1 MSPALPTYYGASAE
15 RCIGI
20 VKGHIEPVEAEIV
33 QTILHSLSRILLPI
47 TWLPFTCAVTI
58 TLLKTIFT
66 VTNHPYK
73 ILYDKITNVISMET
87 VQNKVYT

>member
-33 QTILHSLSRILLPI
+33 QTILHSLSRIQFHALNFKYYYQLHGFRLHVP
-47 TWLPFTCAVTI
+47 
-58 TLLKTIFT
+58 
-66 VTNHPYK
+66 
-73 ILYDKITNVISMET
+73 S
-87 VQNKVYT
+87 Q